1 MYMQGIDFTF
11 YWLTGERTHLYLG
24 CWENKRSKKLANGV
38 LPVFLLSY
46 FFGKPKESAAWW
58 ALAWG
63 NDLLIIDRENV
74 PVRDQ
79 SLFIA
84 WSGAARMNF
93 FTPPFK
99 WCFTEVILLM
109 TLDKFCD
116 SPRSFRLPPKK
127 IIINNRKKEGKQ
139 AESPKQQCR
148 EKRLEAH
155 QLLWNLEPVETAD
168 IFFPVEW
175 TH

>member
-1 MYMQGIDFTF
+1 MYIQGIDFTF

-46 FFGKPKESAAWW
+46 SFGKPKESAAWW
-58 ALAWG
+58 TLAWG
-63 NDLLIIDRENV
+63 NDLLIIDRGNV

-84 WSGAARMNF
+84 WSGAVRMNF
-93 FTPPFK
+93 LTPPFK
-99 WCFTEVILLM
+99 WCLTEVILLM
-109 TLDKFCD
+109 TLYKFRD

-127 IIINNRKKEGKQ
+127 SSSTTGRKKE
-139 AESPKQQCR
+139 S
-148 EKRLEAH
+148 KRKVQNNNAGRSDWRH
-155 QLLWNLEPVETAD
+155 ISSCET
-168 IFFPVEW
+168 
-175 TH
+175 